1 MTQENQNSLFL
12 LVKSK
17 YNDNDSSSN
26 NSNNI
31 SNNNNKDIIFSS
43 GYKVILENVGTL
55 KFICDC
61 YKDQKLCE
69 KAVDIYAH
77 ALEFVSDSYKT
88 QKTSE
93 IQFVPDWYKTLKI
106 CDKAADTCSF
116 VFYSVP
122 DQYKNQ
128 EMCFKV
134 IFKEPFMLKFCF
146 DEYWTQECVIKLLML
161 FC

>member
-1 MTQENQNSLFL
+1 MEKYIVNLTQEKQNSLFL

-17 YNDNDSSSN
+17 YNDNNGSNNNSNN

-31 SNNNNKDIIFSS
+31 NNNNNNNNDNTFSS

-77 ALEFVSDSYKT
+77 ALEFVSDSYKA

-93 IQFVPDWYKTLKI
+93 IQFVPD
-106 CDKAADTCSF
+106 
-116 VFYSVP
+116 
-122 DQYKNQ
+122 
-128 EMCFKV
+128 
-134 IFKEPFMLKFCF
+134 
-146 DEYWTQECVIKLLML
+146 
-161 FC
+161 

>member
-1 MTQENQNSLFL
+1 MGLDSQFMEKYIVNLTQEKQNSLFL

-17 YNDNDSSSN
+17 YNDNNGSNNNSNN

-31 SNNNNKDIIFSS
+31 NNNNNNNNNDNTFSS

-77 ALEFVSDSYKT
+77 ALEFVSDSYKA

-93 IQFVPDWYKTLKI
+93 IQFVPD
-106 CDKAADTCSF
+106 
-116 VFYSVP
+116 
-122 DQYKNQ
+122 
-128 EMCFKV
+128 
-134 IFKEPFMLKFCF
+134 
-146 DEYWTQECVIKLLML
+146 
-161 FC
+161 